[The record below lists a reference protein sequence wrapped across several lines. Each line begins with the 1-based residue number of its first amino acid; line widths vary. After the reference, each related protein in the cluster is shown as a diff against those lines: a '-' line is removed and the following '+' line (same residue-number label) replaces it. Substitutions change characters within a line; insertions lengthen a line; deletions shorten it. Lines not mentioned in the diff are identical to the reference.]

1 MHIKTIA
8 SAIALTAALGFS
20 GYSYAQTM
28 IGNQNVSE
36 ADMERVKVYCEDL
49 QTAENQA
56 VGTVDANDD
65 AENSAVDDSGSED
78 PADPVTAEPN
88 PEEEPEADVG
98 SVDLDAITLE
108 NCIEA
113 GFIEATP

>member
-8 SAIALTAALGFS
+8 SATILAAALGFS
-20 GYSYAQTM
+20 GVAYAQTM

-49 QTAENQA
+49 QTAANQA
-56 VGTVDANDD
+56 VGAGDNATESVD
-65 AENSAVDDSGSED
+65 ESAMETDES
-78 PADPVTAEPN
+78 PTAIGN
-88 PEEEPEADVG
+88 
-98 SVDLDAITLE
+98 VDLDAVTLE